1 MGMNRQLGEGGK
13 KICEW
18 FTPITKIRDDPG
30 GEKKFP
36 ENAKKSE
43 KAV

>member
-1 MGMNRQLGEGGK
+1 MNRQLGEGGK

-30 GEKKFP
+30 GEKKFLKTP
-36 ENAKKSE
+36 KNQKKQC
-43 KAV
+43 K